1 MYVYVHMSICH
12 MCVSACRDQKRA
24 FDHLEVG
31 VTGSCDTPNMGA
43 ELLSPGPLDEHQV
56 ILITV

>member
-1 MYVYVHMSICH
+1 MSICH